1 MRFALFCRLACL
13 LVCGTILSGC
23 KDELYSGLSQREA
36 NEMIAA
42 LHEAKIDA
50 TREAKGEG
58 YSVLVAR
65 DDFGSSVTV
74 LSALG
79 LPKNDYRSIDQI
91 FPGDRMIL
99 TPFEQKIRMKYALD
113 QELSKTISSLDGILE
128 ANVMVV
134 LPEVDFRGKA
144 TTKTSASVLVRSVP
158 GADLAGIVS
167 QIRMLIANAVPGI
180 SYEDVAVVHAD
191 LTPGDEG

>member
-1 MRFALFCRLACL
+1 MGFTVFCRFAGL
-13 LVCGTILSGC
+13 LLIGTILSGC
-23 KDELYSGLSQREA
+23 KEELYSGLSQREA

-42 LHEAKIDA
+42 LHEAKIEA
-50 TREAKGEG
+50 TREAKGDG
-58 YSVLVAR
+58 YSVLVQR
-65 DDFGSSVTV
+65 DDFGNSVTV
-74 LSALG
+74 LSSLG
-79 LPKNDYRSIDQI
+79 LPRNDYRSIEQI

-158 GADLAGIVS
+158 GADMAGIVT

-180 SYEDVAVVHAD
+180 SYDDVAVVHAD
-191 LTPGDEG
+191 LSPGEEG